1 MATIN
6 FTVEDHS
13 IRVDNLIELAQGS
26 NNFDTCAFSF
36 DSTWD
41 GFTLYAVMYQNP
53 KNVFKLPL
61 DEANTRKIPVEVLQK
76 DGWVYIGAR
85 GEKEDT
91 DETIVTSIVV
101 KLPVRKGAVNGNE
114 TGQEMLDQSQYEYLL
129 GKVNELNE
137 KCESL
142 TKELEEDI
150 SQLSEEKVSNPITG
164 EVGQILE
171 IETVD
176 ENGKPKS
183 YKAVDKP
190 TGGDSTTGTDG
201 KDGFSP
207 IATVTQTDTGA
218 FISIQDAEG
227 TTTAE
232 IFHGKNGEDGH
243 TPVKGTDYYTT
254 EDKNEMVN
262 LVLDALPTWTG
273 GSY

>member
-1 MATIN
+1 MAIK
-6 FTVEDHS
+6 DK
-13 IRVDNLIELAQGS
+13 LITLESLKVAYDA
-26 NNFDTCAFSF
+26 NREAIDT
-36 DSTWD
+36 
-41 GFTLYAVMYQNP
+41 
-53 KNVFKLPL
+53 
-61 DEANTRKIPVEVLQK
+61 
-76 DGWVYIGAR
+76 
-85 GEKEDT
+85 
-91 DETIVTSIVV
+91 
-101 KLPVRKGAVNGNE
+101 
-114 TGQEMLDQSQYEYLL
+114 
-129 GKVNELNE
+129 
-137 KCESL
+137 L
-142 TKELEEDI
+142 TKELENDL

>member
-1 MATIN
+1 MNEVKFINNIPLCDTIAR
-6 FTVEDHS
+6 T
-13 IRVDNLIELAQGS
+13 
-26 NNFDTCAFSF
+26 
-36 DSTWD
+36 
-41 GFTLYAVMYQNP
+41 
-53 KNVFKLPL
+53 
-61 DEANTRKIPVEVLQK
+61 EVSK
-76 DGWVYIGAR
+76 
-85 GEKEDT
+85 
-91 DETIVTSIVV
+91 
-101 KLPVRKGAVNGNE
+101 
-114 TGQEMLDQSQYEYLL
+114 
-129 GKVNELNE
+129 
-137 KCESL
+137 
-142 TKELEEDI
+142 
-150 SQLSEEKVSNPITG
+150 LSEDKVSNPSTG

-176 ENGKPKS
+176 ENGKPKT

-190 TGGDSTTGTDG
+190 TGGNSTTGTDG

-273 GSY
+273 GSYYWLMIKLLTLPYWIPI